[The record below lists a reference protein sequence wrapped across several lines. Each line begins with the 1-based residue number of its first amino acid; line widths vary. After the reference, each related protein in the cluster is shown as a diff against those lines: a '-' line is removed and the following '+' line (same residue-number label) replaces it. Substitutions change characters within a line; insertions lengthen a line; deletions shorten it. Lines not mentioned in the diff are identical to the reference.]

1 MPCEK
6 ATRPRLETARQRH
19 GYPVAF
25 RCVALAVCLLA
36 VMACTHDARR
46 SAPTAPLAQKPE
58 STLAQ
63 ELGDDTV
70 QIVTRAERVMFAKL
84 ELVSA
89 DEAQQPNALSDPA
102 RVGGYPL
109 QGNLVGLEPTAARGL
124 THTLLARPNYAL
136 KLRWR
141 CIPEQVVGFRFVT
154 REAWV

>member
-1 MPCEK
+1 
-6 ATRPRLETARQRH
+6 
-19 GYPVAF
+19 
-25 RCVALAVCLLA
+25 
-36 VMACTHDARR
+36 MACTHDARR
-46 SAPTAPLAQKPE
+46 SAQTAPLAQKPE

-124 THTLLARPNYAL
+124 THTLLARPN
-136 KLRWR
+136 
-141 CIPEQVVGFRFVT
+141 
-154 REAWV
+154 